1 MRNCGLL
8 FSLGKIA
15 SKLLDRS
22 RGFALPEGYGDGAQG
37 SQSESGTL
45 RRHIGRKSI
54 SAQADYCGLAGASDF
69 TAKTLSVNASAMYDH
84 GLY

>member
-15 SKLLDRS
+15 SMLLDRS

-37 SQSESGTL
+37 SQSESGTRPGRLL
-45 RRHIGRKSI
+45 RLGRS
-54 SAQADYCGLAGASDF
+54 QRLQRED
-69 TAKTLSVNASAMYDH
+69 TH
-84 GLY
+84 G